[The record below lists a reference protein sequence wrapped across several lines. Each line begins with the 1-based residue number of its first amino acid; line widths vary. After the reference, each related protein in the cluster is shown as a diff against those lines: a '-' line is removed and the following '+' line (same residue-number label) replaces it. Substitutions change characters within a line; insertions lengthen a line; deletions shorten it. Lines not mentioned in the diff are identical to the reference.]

1 MYKPTIGLEVHCE
14 LKTNTKNFSSA
25 PNEFTK
31 FPNTHV
37 GTVDLG
43 LPGILPIANKEAI
56 RKSLQTSLA
65 LNCITPDEVLFDRKN
80 YYYPDLPKGYQ
91 ITQNTK
97 PVGIKGYLDILVN
110 DEVKRVTIH
119 DIHLEEDTASLEHR
133 NGYSLI
139 DYNRS
144 GVPLIEVVTDPCIHS
159 AEEAVTFL
167 EDLRDLFLFLGVSEA
182 RSNYGEMRCDV
193 NISLSD
199 TKELGTKV
207 EMKNINDFS
216 SVEQAIKYEI
226 ERQTKLLEEGKKVT
240 QETRRIAT
248 DGKTYSMRKKVDALD
263 YKYFVEPNIPP
274 IKIED
279 DYIKELKDSLPE
291 LKLSRLG
298 RYQKLGID
306 KEDAKTLSKEKEISD
321 YFDEVLSYV
330 KDTKLAVNFMTTGIL
345 STLNKLDI
353 SIKELFIIPEM
364 LGTILKEIES
374 KNMSLDKGK
383 KLLYEAIDQKKDPK
397 ELIKKTETQISDDK
411 ELLKIITSIM
421 DENSEQV
428 RQYIEEDN
436 THVVNFFIGKVMQT
450 TERRANP
457 NRSMVLIKEELER
470 RKNEK

>member
-1 MYKPTIGLEVHCE
+1 M
-14 LKTNTKNFSSA
+14 
-25 PNEFTK
+25 
-31 FPNTHV
+31 
-37 GTVDLG
+37 
-43 LPGILPIANKEAI
+43 
-56 RKSLQTSLA
+56 
-65 LNCITPDEVLFDRKN
+65 
-80 YYYPDLPKGYQ
+80 
-91 ITQNTK
+91 
-97 PVGIKGYLDILVN
+97 
-110 DEVKRVTIH
+110 
-119 DIHLEEDTASLEHR
+119 
-133 NGYSLI
+133 
-139 DYNRS
+139 
-144 GVPLIEVVTDPCIHS
+144 
-159 AEEAVTFL
+159 
-167 EDLRDLFLFLGVSEA
+167 FLGVSEA

-207 EMKNINDFS
+207 EMKNINAFS

-240 QETRRIAT
+240 QETRRIAS
-248 DGKTYSMRKKVDALD
+248 DGRTYSMRKKVDALD

-274 IKIED
+274 IRIED
-279 DYIKELKDSLPE
+279 DYIEELKSTLPE
-291 LKLSRLG
+291 LKLSRFD
-298 RYQKLGID
+298 RYQSLGID

-353 SIKELFIIPEM
+353 SIKELFITPEM

-374 KNMSLDKGK
+374 KKMSLDKGK
-383 KLLYEAIDQKKDPK
+383 KLLYEAIDKKKDPK

-411 ELLKIITSIM
+411 ELLNIITSIM

-436 THVVNFFIGKVMQT
+436 THVINFFIGKVMQNT
-450 TERRANP
+450 QRRANP

>member
-1 MYKPTIGLEVHCE
+1 M
-14 LKTNTKNFSSA
+14 
-25 PNEFTK
+25 
-31 FPNTHV
+31 
-37 GTVDLG
+37 
-43 LPGILPIANKEAI
+43 
-56 RKSLQTSLA
+56 
-65 LNCITPDEVLFDRKN
+65 
-80 YYYPDLPKGYQ
+80 
-91 ITQNTK
+91 
-97 PVGIKGYLDILVN
+97 
-110 DEVKRVTIH
+110 
-119 DIHLEEDTASLEHR
+119 
-133 NGYSLI
+133 
-139 DYNRS
+139 
-144 GVPLIEVVTDPCIHS
+144 
-159 AEEAVTFL
+159 
-167 EDLRDLFLFLGVSEA
+167 FLGVSEA

-207 EMKNINDFS
+207 EMKNINAFS

-226 ERQTKLLEEGKKVT
+226 ERQTKLLEEGKEVV
-240 QETRRIAT
+240 QETRRIAS

-353 SIKELFIIPEM
+353 SIKELFITPEM

-374 KNMSLDKGK
+374 EKMSLDKGK
-383 KLLYEAIDQKKDPK
+383 KLLYEAIDKKKDPK
-397 ELIKKTETQISDDK
+397 ELIKKTESQISDDK

-421 DENSEQV
+421 DENAEQV

-450 TERRANP
+450 TKRSANP

>member
-1 MYKPTIGLEVHCE
+1 M
-14 LKTNTKNFSSA
+14 
-25 PNEFTK
+25 
-31 FPNTHV
+31 
-37 GTVDLG
+37 
-43 LPGILPIANKEAI
+43 
-56 RKSLQTSLA
+56 
-65 LNCITPDEVLFDRKN
+65 
-80 YYYPDLPKGYQ
+80 
-91 ITQNTK
+91 
-97 PVGIKGYLDILVN
+97 
-110 DEVKRVTIH
+110 
-119 DIHLEEDTASLEHR
+119 
-133 NGYSLI
+133 
-139 DYNRS
+139 
-144 GVPLIEVVTDPCIHS
+144 
-159 AEEAVTFL
+159 
-167 EDLRDLFLFLGVSEA
+167 LFLQHQT
-182 RSNYGEMRCDV
+182 N
-193 NISLSD
+193 
-199 TKELGTKV
+199 
-207 EMKNINDFS
+207 
-216 SVEQAIKYEI
+216 YEI

-274 IKIED
+274 IRIED
-279 DYIKELKDSLPE
+279 DYIEELKSTLPE
-291 LKLSRLG
+291 LKLSRLS
-298 RYQKLGID
+298 RYQSLGID

-450 TERRANP
+450 TKRSANP